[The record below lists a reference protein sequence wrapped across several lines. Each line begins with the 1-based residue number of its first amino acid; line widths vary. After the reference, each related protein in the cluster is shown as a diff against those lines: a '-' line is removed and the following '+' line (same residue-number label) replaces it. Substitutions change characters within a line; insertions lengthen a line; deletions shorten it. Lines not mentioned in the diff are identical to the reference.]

1 MITKEQQD
9 LINYL
14 CRVGYG
20 WGAFADSVK
29 KQGWCSE
36 KQYQTM
42 LHMKQKIQTQ
52 RERIEYWRISNKWI
66 KQSKRRAYPEYD
78 LGGVGCSDSEAM
90 SLGEYF

>member
-20 WGAFADSVK
+20 WAAFAVSVE

-36 KQYQTM
+36 KQHKTM
-42 LHMKQKIQTQ
+42 IRMKQKIQIQ
-52 RERIEYWRISNKWI
+52 RERIAYLRSCSKW
-66 KQSKRRAYPEYD
+66 SKRRAYPEHD